1 VDRQGLQRSG
11 SRSPGLLPGR
21 DREDVSAARVHR
33 RRRAKIGQAVLRC
46 LRIRLRRG
54 GCLRRRHRDA
64 AAVQHRGGPLL
75 FLGSVNTVAIVLAG
89 VLAGI
94 GILASIPVDG
104 LLRWRRAR
112 RTCGHLH
119 GPWAA
124 LTRAVPDVVLPM
136 PSVRSPLER
145 VELTSTRR
153 RIEIADALSRIRD
166 APPGRSPGGKTGELS
181 APRRPPLRWRDDTAG
196 LDRRSQ

>member
-1 VDRQGLQRSG
+1 MDRQGLQRSG

-94 GILASIPVDG
+94 GILASIPVG
-104 LLRWRRAR
+104 
-112 RTCGHLH
+112 RTPAMATRPPHL
-119 GPWAA
+119 
-124 LTRAVPDVVLPM
+124 
-136 PSVRSPLER
+136 RSPPRALGGAHQSR
-145 VELTSTRR
+145 SGCCS
-153 RIEIADALSRIRD
+153 ADAVGAIAAGAGRADVDPTEDRD
-166 APPGRSPGGKTGELS
+166 RRCPQQNPRRPTRTQPGGKTGELS